1 MRSSS
6 HASRYRRRSRA
17 WFTGA
22 SALATLTGASTS
34 VHATPAVLLEQ
45 DRGVFSRA
53 TASEVGLFDEEISA
67 DEALDFAPL
76 TTAVQGTGAT
86 PLASSAASANLESK
100 LDGSR
105 IDASGSAVADATTT
119 DADGRGEAPSDS
131 FFEIVFEAAVSEEF
145 TLLGSVGA
153 DATLGDG
160 YASVEL
166 VDLDT
171 GTVLA
176 THEAGIGEQVGF
188 SDPGLLTAGTQ
199 YRLTAF
205 AVAEALSDAV
215 PATTSGDAAY
225 DVILFLPEPSQNA
238 ALAVGLAALAGLH
251 ALRRRRSHGHA
262 KRSRARGSGRDTAG
276 CDPRGPR

>member
-1 MRSSS
+1 LV
-6 HASRYRRRSRA
+6 
-17 WFTGA
+17 TGG
-22 SALATLTGASTS
+22 SALATLVGASTP

-53 TASEVGLFDEEISA
+53 TASEAGQLDEQVSA
-67 DEALDFAPL
+67 DEATNFAPL
-76 TTAVQGTGAT
+76 TAGVLSTGAT
-86 PLASSAASANLESK
+86 PLASGAASADLDSN

-105 IDASGSAVADATTT
+105 IDASGSALADATTT
-119 DADGRGEAPSDS
+119 DADGRSEAPSDS
-131 FFEIVFEAAVSEEF
+131 FFEVVFEAAASEEF
-145 TLLGSVGA
+145 TLLGSLGA

-176 THEAGIGEQVGF
+176 SHEAGIGEQIGF
-188 SDPGLLTAGTQ
+188 TDPGMLTAGTQ

-215 PATTSGDAAY
+215 PATTSGDASY
-225 DVILFLPEPSQNA
+225 DVILFLPEPSQDA

-251 ALRRRRSHGHA
+251 ALRRRRGHGLGDRTSA
-262 KRSRARGSGRDTAG
+262 CRPGRDAAG

>member
-6 HASRYRRRSRA
+6 QPTQCQRWKVA
-17 WFTGA
+17 WFAGGW
-22 SALATLTGASTS
+22 ALATLVGASTS

-53 TASEVGLFDEEISA
+53 TASEAGLFDEEISA
-67 DEALDFAPL
+67 DEATSFAPL
-76 TTAVQGTGAT
+76 TTGVLSTGAT
-86 PLASSAASANLESK
+86 PLASGAASADLDSNL
-100 LDGSR
+100 DDSR

-119 DADGRGEAPSDS
+119 AADGRGEAPSDS
-131 FFEIVFEAAVSEEF
+131 FFEIVFEAAASEEF
-145 TLLGSVGA
+145 TLLGTVGA

-176 THEAGIGEQVGF
+176 THEAGIGEQIGF
-188 SDPGLLTAGTQ
+188 TDLGLLTAGTR

-205 AVAEALSDAV
+205 AVAEALSDPT
-215 PATTSGDAAY
+215 PATTSGDASY

-238 ALAVGLAALAGLH
+238 ALSVGLAALAGLH
-251 ALRRRRSHGHA
+251 ALRRRRGHGLA
-262 KRSRARGSGRDTAG
+262 ERTRARGSAG
-276 CDPRGPR
+276 CDPRESR